1 VSMATFASRRLFDML
16 DNTAVIVGIEAMAAA
31 QGIEFLRPL
40 RSSVL
45 VEREFDAIRARV
57 PFVAHDRHFAP
68 DIAAM
73 RDWAMRDAW
82 PQPIGALLPS
92 RATS

>member
-1 VSMATFASRRLFDML
+1 ML

-31 QGIEFLRPL
+31 QGIDFLRPL
-40 RSSVL
+40 RSATL
-45 VEREFDAIRARV
+45 IERELDAIRARV

-73 RDWAMRDAW
+73 REWVTRNEW
-82 PQPIGALLPS
+82 PQPIVEMLPS
-92 RATS
+92 RQSRPSSS